1 MKQILMTMNRFDS
14 ITRKLYKN
22 NLAGF
27 LYRNLRRLAFLLIG
41 TVIGVALYIVITR
54 ETGQD
59 QTFISM
65 LNDWLLNTPWRRY
78 APIVDD
84 VLVAF
89 GVILLISLVPVI
101 NNLFSKLDQTI
112 NEWRHTRFRV
122 IRIQNLELLTPTQ
135 ITHILFVMA
144 KYLRFI
150 ALLLVVSL
158 SIVLLSSLS
167 PLTEGLARTMLDLL
181 LLVLVTFWEKVLNFV
196 PNLVAL
202 LLIAIIARLALKVL
216 HFFYDGLQRGKVRY
230 DSIHPELIEPTYQIA
245 RFLIV
250 AFALVAA
257 FPYIPGSSSPVFKGL
272 SIFVGFLLS
281 LGSTSLVA
289 NIISGIVLTYTRGLK
304 IGDRVQI
311 GDSMGDVINRTL
323 LVTQV
328 QTIKNEIIS
337 IPNAI
342 VMKNMIVNYSMEA
355 DKKGL
360 ILHTAV
366 TIGYDVP
373 WRRVHQL
380 LIQAALTTSDVLA
393 TQNPF
398 VLQTSLDNS
407 YISYEINAY
416 TAKAERMDEIYSELH
431 QNILDQFN
439 QAGVEI
445 MSPAYMALRDGGTIT
460 IPQVGAIAQNYDDHH
475 PS

>member
-1 MKQILMTMNRFDS
+1 
-14 ITRKLYKN
+14 
-22 NLAGF
+22 
-27 LYRNLRRLAFLLIG
+27 
-41 TVIGVALYIVITR
+41 
-54 ETGQD
+54 
-59 QTFISM
+59 
-65 LNDWLLNTPWRRY
+65 
-78 APIVDD
+78 
-84 VLVAF
+84 
-89 GVILLISLVPVI
+89 
-101 NNLFSKLDQTI
+101 
-112 NEWRHTRFRV
+112 
-122 IRIQNLELLTPTQ
+122 
-135 ITHILFVMA
+135 
-144 KYLRFI
+144 
-150 ALLLVVSL
+150 
-158 SIVLLSSLS
+158 
-167 PLTEGLARTMLDLL
+167 MLDLL

-202 LLIAIIARLALKVL
+202 LVIAIIARLALKVL
-216 HFFYDGLQRGKVRY
+216 HYFYDGLQRGKVRY
-230 DSIHPELIEPTYQIA
+230 DGIHPELIEPTYQIA

-380 LIQAALTTSDVLA
+380 LIHAALTTSDVLA
-393 TQNPF
+393 TPHPF

-416 TAKAERMDEIYSELH
+416 TAKAERMAEISSELH

-445 MSPAYMALRDGGTIT
+445 MSPAYMAFRDGGTIT